1 MENEYELLPSIKMLS
16 FWRDAFIVVSLA
28 IAGIYLGQKFLI
40 PLTLATILFVLLISV
55 ADKLS
60 SMTIKGIRIP
70 KWAAYIFG
78 ISIILFGFLAIV
90 RVISNQASHVVA
102 AIPRYEARFDA
113 ILDSLTVLLGKQ
125 IVGEIVTYIQGIN
138 ISHYAGSMLGSASVV
153 ASTLALVLIYVPF
166 MIAERKPLGRKIK
179 IAVDNPRFSSEITE
193 ISRSVSFGLQRY
205 ISIKTFVSILTGLY
219 CYVILKFLGIDFA
232 ETWAILTFALNY
244 IPSIGSVIAVIMP
257 AIVSLVQFDTLTP
270 FLVVVLGCGVG
281 QFLIGNVLEPT
292 LTGKSLNI
300 SAFLVILSLT
310 FWSVLWGVPGAFL
323 SVPITVSFMILFAN
337 IPSLRWLAVL
347 MSSDGDL
354 AWIKKRDAPEK
365 IAEKG
370 VEYGNQG

>member
-354 AWIKKRDAPEK
+354 AWIQKRDTPEK